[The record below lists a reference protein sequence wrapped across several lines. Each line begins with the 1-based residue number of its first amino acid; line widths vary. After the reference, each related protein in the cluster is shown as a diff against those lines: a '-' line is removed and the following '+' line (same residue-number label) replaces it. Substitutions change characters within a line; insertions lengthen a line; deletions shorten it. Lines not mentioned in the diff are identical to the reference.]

1 MGGNGDVTRVRGLR
15 AGVGVPSESAG
26 VVVVVILR
34 FMFNECGVA
43 DKSRSRSLVGVLV
56 VVANMLV
63 RDGVLND
70 ALAADLLL
78 TSLLRPISFH
88 CIGRPIRD
96 ALGVVDGA
104 PGRLIFGPT
113 GPRTNQKLARVECLR
128 PAGYDRPSYPPG
140 AAGADFG
147 LFGAA
152 LARARTR
159 RPRSRAGQSR

>member
-26 VVVVVILR
+26 VVVVVIVR
-34 FMFNECGVA
+34 VRFNECGAA
-43 DKSRSRSLVGVLV
+43 DVSRSRSLVGVLV

-88 CIGRPIRD
+88 CIGRRS
-96 ALGVVDGA
+96 G
-104 PGRLIFGPT
+104 
-113 GPRTNQKLARVECLR
+113 
-128 PAGYDRPSYPPG
+128 
-140 AAGADFG
+140 
-147 LFGAA
+147 
-152 LARARTR
+152 TR
-159 RPRSRAGQSR
+159 